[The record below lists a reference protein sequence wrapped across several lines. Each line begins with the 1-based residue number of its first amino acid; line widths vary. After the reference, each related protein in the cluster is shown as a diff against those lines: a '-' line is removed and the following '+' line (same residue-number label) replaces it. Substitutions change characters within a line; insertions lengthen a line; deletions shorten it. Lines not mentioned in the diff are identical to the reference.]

1 MSNLLHGCPETI
13 DDFEEQIKHL
23 QLCRSTIYNQAKA
36 KIESGAAKSVSDASR
51 QLAEET
57 GRSANTIRQ
66 AIKREESSGTA
77 YQLSELS
84 GTDKHRPFAS
94 SDNSSCENKPHI
106 SNNSGNQNWHTPQY
120 IIEAA
125 RTVMGSIDC
134 DPASCLIANQ
144 NVKADIYFDSET
156 NGLENKWNGNVW
168 LNPPYSSGMM
178 QLFSDALVKRFLS
191 KEISS
196 VCVLVNNATETGWF
210 KKMADIA
217 TSFCFLSGRVKYLNS
232 ENIPNNAPLQG
243 QVVLYFGYNSAKFKL
258 VFSSLGMVLI
268 HA

>member
-1 MSNLLHGCPETI
+1 MHGCPETI

-23 QLCRSTIYNQAKA
+23 QLCKSTIYNQAKA
-36 KIESGAAKSVSDASR
+36 RIETGVAKSVSEASR

-57 GRSANTIRQ
+57 GRSVATIRT
-66 AIKREESSGTA
+66 AIDREDKNQTSSLTK
-77 YQLSELS
+77 LS

-125 RTVMGSIDC
+125 RSVMGTIDC

-144 NVKADIYFDSET
+144 NVKANIFFDSET
-156 NGLENKWNGNVW
+156 NGLENKWFGSVW

-178 QLFSDALVKRFLS
+178 QLFSDAIVEKFLS

-196 VCVLVNNATETGWF
+196 ACVLVNNATETAWF

-217 TSFCFLSGRVKYLNS
+217 NSFCFLSGRVKYLNS
-232 ENIPNNAPLQG
+232 ENIPTNTPLQG
-243 QVVLYFGYNSAKFKL
+243 QVVLYFGDNSEKFKL